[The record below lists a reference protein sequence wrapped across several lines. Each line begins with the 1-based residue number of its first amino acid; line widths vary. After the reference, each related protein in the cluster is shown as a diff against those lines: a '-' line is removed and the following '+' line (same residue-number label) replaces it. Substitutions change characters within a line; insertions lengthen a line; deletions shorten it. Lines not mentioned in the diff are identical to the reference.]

1 MLINQN
7 LLIILKYVQI
17 RKLKKKAF
25 WFLTNRRN
33 WYYFTNIHNTILSNE
48 EYSFNIEKKEI
59 ALKILGVYK
68 SQTKILGVE
77 YKLFY
82 EPKDNEYSKDKY
94 DPEIVKYG
102 KGGFFQKEL
111 EYLER

>member
-1 MLINQN
+1 M
-7 LLIILKYVQI
+7 
-17 RKLKKKAF
+17 
-25 WFLTNRRN
+25 
-33 WYYFTNIHNTILSNE
+33 
-48 EYSFNIEKKEI
+48 
-59 ALKILGVYK
+59 YK